1 MTGTDTGVGKSYAT
15 GLLARAYLE
24 LGLRVI
30 TAKPVQ
36 TGATEPEDLL
46 LHRRIMRLPPDPPEL
61 LSLTGPYL
69 FSYPAAPATAAK
81 KEGRR
86 VEIARIVE
94 ALRRL
99 RATYEVVLV
108 EGAGGLFVPFTE
120 DHTFLDLIQLF
131 LSPVVVVSAARLGTI
146 NHTVLTLEA
155 LRLRS
160 LVIPALIYNLY
171 FAEDEYL
178 AEESLSDILR
188 IFGPLPVLRMPGFSP
203 ENPPVATVREF
214 LTKTPGLRP

>member
-1 MTGTDTGVGKSYAT
+1 MGKSYAT

-46 LHRRIMRLPPDPPEL
+46 LHRRIMGLPPDPPEL